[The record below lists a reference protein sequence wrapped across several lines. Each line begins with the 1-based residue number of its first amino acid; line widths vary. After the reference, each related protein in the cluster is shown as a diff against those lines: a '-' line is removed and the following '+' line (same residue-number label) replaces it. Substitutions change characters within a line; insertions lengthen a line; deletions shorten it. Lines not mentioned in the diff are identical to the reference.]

1 MATAKHFV
9 IGCLIFLVVGGLIVV
24 IAEGGIFF
32 LGFNKYGDTLEA
44 DGMEFGR
51 KTDQQGCEHEGLR
64 RYKSARKAGNPIDA
78 HACLIFTNG
87 CFQPSGPRP
96 ASVATPPPKT
106 PFSVSEGGPR
116 NVATQRAC
124 PATMKRASTC
134 LPKPRIHAW
143 ARRSTMINV

>member
-24 IAEGGIFF
+24 IAVGGIFF

-87 CFQPSGPRP
+87 CFQTCRPTSGFCRNAPTEDSFFGVRRWAQECCHAEGLPSDDEACVDVFTETADSCLG
-96 ASVATPPPKT
+96 KT
-106 PFSVSEGGPR
+106 
-116 NVATQRAC
+116 
-124 PATMKRASTC
+124 K
-134 LPKPRIHAW
+134 HHD
-143 ARRSTMINV
+143 